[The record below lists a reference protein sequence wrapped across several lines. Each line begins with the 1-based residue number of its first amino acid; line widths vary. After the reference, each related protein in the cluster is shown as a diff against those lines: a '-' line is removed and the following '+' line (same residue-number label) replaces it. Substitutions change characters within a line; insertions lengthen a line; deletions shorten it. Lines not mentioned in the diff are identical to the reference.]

1 MKVLKLNALSEIQ
14 LLTGF
19 IPSIILPLIAFAAAA
34 VQKRYREDYLT
45 CLLTNKIDL
54 SDDPVLVALRLM
66 QSIFYAYSLI
76 YFFLVVKMSDERIS

>member
-19 IPSIILPLIAFAAAA
+19 IPSIILPLIAFVAAAI
-34 VQKRYREDYLT
+34 QKRYREDYLT
-45 CLLTNKIDL
+45 CLSLNDIEL
-54 SDDPVLVALRLM
+54 EDDNILVTLRLM

-76 YFFLVVKMSDERIS
+76 YFFLLVKMSDERIS